1 MGVSLR
7 YQDVLKKI
15 GELPYSFPQG
25 APRLEDFEEQRE
37 LIEQQFQE
45 TRPIYPKALDLLIDQ
60 FLELKCALGS
70 PVEQSLYKD
79 MNREAFLSRLLQ
91 KRPLAFLNPTDQFL
105 LKNGQRGFGAFEL
118 IGKKYEREPL
128 KLESLLSYDEMA
140 ISALIGVSGPTCFIN
155 RGHRDN
161 NGQKS
166 LSEDHEKTGFYV
178 ALVGA
183 RFERPGLME
192 HSHIVIGPKQNTAEN
207 GYGAAE
213 MKSERRALLQLWA
226 EFYKES
232 HLPLY
237 SEIEGQDSRYLKLWD
252 RRFLDKV
259 LYQRRVQLSLSL
271 FFHEAND
278 RGLTAKKPVYAHI
291 VGLGLGLWELDPA
304 QGQLLV
310 DAAGKAL
317 QSLQTSC
324 IATVNFSWFGEVT
337 HCLGVPSGQ
346 SLDCGKDA
354 VEILFSKRDPAA
366 KLQGKDADSLLVA
379 MYAWDSNAYPG
390 NEFWL
395 GSLTASGDAA
405 AASCSLIAY
414 SQNPDLN
421 ERVSGPFAKS
431 YSVQGEWG

>member
-1 MGVSLR
+1 MR
-7 YQDVLKKI
+7 YHDILKKI
-15 GELPYSFPQG
+15 RELPYSFPQG
-25 APRLEDFEEQRE
+25 APRLEDFEEQEE

-45 TRPIYPKALDLLIDQ
+45 TRPIYPKALDALMDE
-60 FLELKCALGS
+60 FLELKRALGS

-79 MNREAFLSRLLQ
+79 MNREDLLSRLLK

-105 LKNGQRGFGAFEL
+105 LKTGQRGFGAFEL
-118 IGKKYEREPL
+118 IGKNYEREPL

-140 ISALIGVSGPTCFIN
+140 ISALIGVSSPTCFIN

-161 NGQKS
+161 GGEKS
-166 LSEDHEKTGFYV
+166 LREDYEKTGFYI

-192 HSHIVIGPKQNTAEN
+192 HSHIVIGPKQNTVDN
-207 GYGAAE
+207 GYGASE
-213 MKSERRALLQLWA
+213 IKNERRALLQLWA
-226 EFYKES
+226 QFYNES
-232 HLPLY
+232 HFPLY
-237 SEIEGQDSRYLKLWD
+237 SEIDGQDSRYIKLWD
-252 RRFLDKV
+252 RRFLDTI
-259 LYQRRVQLSLSL
+259 LYQRRIQLSLSL

-278 RGLTAKKPVYAHI
+278 RGLTENKPVYAHI

-317 QSLQTSC
+317 QSLENSC
-324 IATVNFSWFGEVT
+324 IATVNLSWFGDVT
-337 HCLGVPSGQ
+337 HCLGVPSGEC
-346 SLDCGKDA
+346 LDCGERS
-354 VEILFSKRDPAA
+354 VEILFSRRDPAA
-366 KLQGKDADSLLVA
+366 KLEGKDADSLLVA

-431 YSVQGEWG
+431 YLFQSE